1 MRNYIE
7 TRETLD
13 VEGALTRGRF
23 LQAEAFH
30 NYARRAVK
38 GFRRLFV

>member
-1 MRNYIE
+1 MKTYME
-7 TRETLD
+7 ARETLD
-13 VEGALTRGRF
+13 VDGALTRGRF

-30 NYARRAVK
+30 SYARRAVR